1 MSSTAAALTQLIIDE
16 RASLV
21 RRVERIVGNRADAE
35 EVAQAL
41 WLKVQRIGDHPP
53 ILRKRAFLYRLAS
66 NLAIDMQRSAVR
78 RCEIEDEVQAL
89 LSEWDDSPGADRIVD
104 SLLTLGRVKAAAQ
117 QLPEPT
123 KSIFRLNRFEGL
135 SQKAI
140 AERMGLSTT
149 SIENHIR
156 RALDILACA
165 RDEGAAGQR
174 DQR

>member
-1 MSSTAAALTQLIIDE
+1 
-16 RASLV
+16 
-21 RRVERIVGNRADAE
+21 
-35 EVAQAL
+35 
-41 WLKVQRIGDHPP
+41 
-53 ILRKRAFLYRLAS
+53 
-66 NLAIDMQRSAVR
+66 MQRSAVR